1 MTKAAKMPRSGAVK
15 RKPWR
20 VRERKTERPARA
32 GAGSTPARV
41 RRAIGALLVLGED
54 RLHALDRLVGGLVGR
69 PFLDGDAGHGL
80 ASDVLVVDLGDRRVL
95 VVLEDLVVAL
105 QEDGRGHRDVVV
117 LLAPGSPVTR
127 PPEWICVEVFEGR
140 EPAPV
145 GRLDVLQEARGL
157 EHEQDKVLGQ
167 LLALAV
173 LQDDAGLD
181 GR

>member
-80 ASDVLVVDLGDRRVL
+80 APDVLVVDLGDRR
-95 VVLEDLVVAL
+95 D
-105 QEDGRGHRDVVV
+105 RK
-117 LLAPGSPVTR
+117 STR
-127 PPEWICVEVFEGR
+127 
-140 EPAPV
+140 
-145 GRLDVLQEARGL
+145 LNSS
-157 EHEQDKVLGQ
+157 H
-167 LLALAV
+167 
-173 LQDDAGLD
+173 
-181 GR
+181 